1 MTAHC
6 RSRAARGCPKIR
18 CTEAMRS
25 SPSIGR
31 PSSPTRKSTFF
42 WGVARPVCPV
52 HDGGTWLK
60 TAMVSIGRRLA
71 ADQPAGFKV
80 CAQLLKRGL
89 EFVRALA
96 AYLRVP
102 NEQYVQLTVMAAT
115 STPAALAAA
124 IPIAP
129 PTDRGWTGSQAR

>member
-80 CAQLLKRGL
+80 CAQLLK
-89 EFVRALA
+89 LA
-96 AYLRVP
+96 SNSCAHLLHTFGF
-102 NEQYVQLTVMAAT
+102 LTS
-115 STPAALAAA
+115 STCSLP
-124 IPIAP
+124 
-129 PTDRGWTGSQAR
+129 